1 MFKRMIRSSIMAL
14 LAAILAGGN
23 AHAGKLYAV
32 SAEAEPSNA
41 VLYRYDITGPNDH
54 RCEVIDPSTG
64 WSQPELFLPILPSE
78 VQQTSP
84 LSGGWPQRSPGA
96 LTVSPW
102 GEMFVFDRGGWG
114 NGAGAAHRF
123 LDPTGPSPQY
133 NGTID
138 ARSLGLNSDFR
149 TFHWGSFRDN
159 ELYVAERYGFVT
171 RILFDQ
177 NHTAIYN
184 GQISVYP
191 GQDST
196 RSAQVTPWGEVFVGF
211 AYNYGPIN
219 RYLIE
224 PSSAAVPNGVLGGT
238 VDCSFWGIHDM
249 VFSPSGDMFVTS
261 GMSSIVRVRFDA
273 NRNATCSVAAAD
285 SRLGGTIAVA
295 YAPWG
300 ELFVSNHS
308 RNEVTRWLDSGNG
321 LLTYNGTIYTPVGPV
336 AGFWGPV
343 DGIGDIE
350 FIPGNNVPVANA
362 GLDRTVEMTSCAG
375 ASVTL
380 DGSGSSD
387 PDGDTLT
394 YTWIENG
401 TVIATGVNP
410 MVTLSYGSHTITL
423 TVDDGKGGTATDEVV
438 INVVDT
444 TAPVLNV
451 TLSPNVLWPP
461 NHEYV
466 KVSPTVTVVDACVE
480 ATTVALA
487 SATSSEPDSGLGD
500 GDTANDIVVN
510 SDGTFSLR
518 AERSGAGPGRVYTI
532 LYQATDIGGNATTAS
547 ATVTVPHNK

>member
-14 LAAILAGGN
+14 LAAILAAGN

-54 RCEVIDPSTG
+54 RCEAIDPATG

-102 GEMFVFDRGGWG
+102 GEMFVFDRGAWG

-123 LDPTGPSPQY
+123 LDPTGPSPLY

-138 ARSLGLNSDFR
+138 AHSLGLNSDFR

-159 ELYVAERYGFVT
+159 ELYVAERYGVVT

-177 NHTAIYN
+177 NHTASYN
-184 GQISVYP
+184 GQIPVYP
-191 GQDST
+191 GADST
-196 RSAQVTPWGEVFVGF
+196 RSAQVAPWGEVFVGF
-211 AYNYGPIN
+211 AYSYGPIN

-224 PSSAAVPNGVLGGT
+224 PSGAAVQNGVLGGT

-249 VFSPSGDMFVTS
+249 VFSPSGDMFITS

-285 SRLGGTIAVA
+285 SRLDSTIAVA

-300 ELFVSNHS
+300 ELFVSNHL
-308 RNEVTRWLDSGNG
+308 RNEVTRWIDSGDG
-321 LLTYNGTIYTPVGPV
+321 LLTYNGTIFTPVGPV

-350 FIPGNNVPVANA
+350 FIPGNNVPVAHA
-362 GLDRTVEMTSCAG
+362 GPDETVEMTSCAG

-380 DGSGSSD
+380 NGSASSD
-387 PDGDTLT
+387 PDGDPLT
-394 YTWIENG
+394 YTWTENG
-401 TVIATGVNP
+401 ATIATGMNP
-410 MVTLSYGSHTITL
+410 TVTIAYGAHTITL
-423 TVDDGKGGTATDEVV
+423 TVDDGKGGTATDDVV
-438 INVVDT
+438 ITIVDT
-444 TAPVLNV
+444 TAPALSV
-451 TLSPNVLWPP
+451 TVNQNSLWPP
-461 NHEYV
+461 DHRYV
-466 KVSPTVTVVDACVE
+466 RVIPTVTVDDACV
-480 ATTVALA
+480 ATTTVKLL
-487 SATSSEPDSGLGD
+487 SATSNEPDNGLGD
-500 GDTANDIVVN
+500 GDTPSDIVIN
-510 SDGTFSLR
+510 EDGTISLR
-518 AERSGAGPGRVYTI
+518 AERSGKGGGRIYTI
-532 LYQATDIGGNATTAS
+532 IYRATDAAGNSSTATA
-547 ATVTVPHNK
+547 AVTVPHSL

>member
-1 MFKRMIRSSIMAL
+1 MFKRMNRYSIMVL
-14 LAAILAGGN
+14 IAAILAGGN

-54 RCEVIDPSTG
+54 RCEAIDPSTG

-102 GEMFVFDRGGWG
+102 GEMFVFDRGYGG
-114 NGAGAAHRF
+114 NGAGATHRF

-159 ELYVAERYGFVT
+159 ELYVAERYGVVT

-177 NHTAIYN
+177 NHTASYN
-184 GQISVYP
+184 GQIPVYP

-211 AYNYGPIN
+211 AYNYGPLN

-224 PSSAAVPNGVLGGT
+224 PSGAAVSNGVLGGT

-249 VFSPSGDMFVTS
+249 VFSPSGDMFITS

-273 NRNATCSVAAAD
+273 SRNATCSVVAAD
-285 SRLGGTIAVA
+285 ARLGSTIAVA

-300 ELFVSNHS
+300 ELFVSNHL

-321 LLTYNGTIYTPVGPV
+321 PLTYNGTIYTPVGPV

-350 FIPGNNVPVANA
+350 FIPGNNLPVANA
-362 GLDRTVEMTSCAG
+362 GPDQTVEMTSCTG

-380 DGSGSSD
+380 NGAASSD
-387 PDGDTLT
+387 TDGDPLT
-394 YTWIENG
+394 YTWTENS
-401 TVIATGVNP
+401 VAIATGMNP
-410 MVTLSYGSHTITL
+410 TVILAYGTHTITL
-423 TVDDGKGGTATDEVV
+423 TVDDGKGGTATDGVV
-438 INVVDT
+438 VTIVDT
-444 TAPVLNV
+444 TAPVL
-451 TLSPNVLWPP
+451 TLTVSPNTLWPP
-461 NHEYV
+461 NHQYV
-466 KVSPTVTVVDACVE
+466 TVTPTIAVTDACA
-480 ATTVALA
+480 ATTTVKLLTV
-487 SATSSEPDSGLGD
+487 TSNEPDYGLGD
-500 GDTANDIVVN
+500 SDMPNDIVIN
-510 SDGTFSLR
+510 MDGTISLR
-518 AERSGAGPGRVYTI
+518 AERSSKGTGRVYTI
-532 LYQATDIGGNATTAS
+532 TYQAVDIGGNRVTATAR
-547 ATVTVPHNK
+547 VTVPHNL